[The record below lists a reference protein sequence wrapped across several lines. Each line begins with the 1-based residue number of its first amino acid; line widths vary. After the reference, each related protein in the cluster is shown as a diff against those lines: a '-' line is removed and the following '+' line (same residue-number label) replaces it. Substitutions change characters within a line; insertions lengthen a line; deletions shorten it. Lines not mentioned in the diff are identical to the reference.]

1 MIQRIKQKYREED
14 SGSGVDTQTSETRE
28 SDDYYANLKKLE
40 SEKEAAQ
47 VSWQNDKSDL
57 DSLDSGYFKNSHHQP
72 VRTAPA
78 DQSISTKLSTKYQ
91 VLEIEVHNQNIRHSS
106 VCTTETTTTHSDES
120 VTLQEE
126 SDLQNST
133 SNTFED
139 ITLSSEKE
147 SSDCSAQNSTELNIN
162 YNTLTLTRQKLQT
175 DSDEGTFEKR
185 FKFKEDRKS
194 VVSYDSIYLSSE
206 GSNENTIVDDKL
218 EDPLPEL
225 RINSEGEF
233 FDVEDDP
240 NIATSQLEQQDT
252 STNLD
257 SLYSQINKVKPK
269 ILSFEPKT
277 NLTSFSDTST
287 RGTLERLTFIS
298 SSAQQKE
305 YQKIEEKLYTSA
317 TLVGGPVDNQYCSL
331 PDANIGISLR
341 ASERIDAKLRLS
353 CSKKSEVIEGEE
365 TSNIIYDSITR
376 FGKAH
381 KRLRQRESFEI
392 VVLNPISIDEQ
403 PKEAPSIEVNQPQ
416 RKSQED
422 RAEVVISTPGI
433 LKVSEIT
440 REAVKTSTQPKVV
453 ENKLKNEKQISF
465 ISVNKQKKKEV
476 LPTTICLGTKQVI
489 VDELAAKAIKITK
502 REKEQND
509 QQNKN
514 ISRTL
519 LKAVEP
525 PPTVVA
531 ESNIVIEN
539 CVKPSQPARKE
550 LKSLLPRPTH
560 TQEEPIPKKVLF
572 KPKRSLTDL
581 TPESFKL
588 RKQTSDPIQPKTN
601 QIQLPKLKT
610 VSQIPKPPLL
620 PEKVDTIAPKKV
632 ITKPKKLVLTTTTP
646 ERSEALRNEFKANL
660 TDTLKK
666 RIAQTRKA
674 FNGGETLTTFKARP
688 IRISSVENISKLPE
702 TYEINPSLTYK
713 VKLKDQRAADKM
725 SRPQILNVI
734 DTKRSVCSVA
744 PRQSFIDVDQDQ
756 SKQLDNKVL
765 NSNGSRIVSSEVQQE
780 FQEKVDAVRCYWS
793 KLIDKKDQSA
803 GIDEVDHVEKPMTDN
818 VLNFV
823 TSVEEQQHQQKQT
836 QLQQPNRFIAEKK
849 MQLRDNSNDVSSFS
863 PMVEIIE
870 LDGQKQAAV
879 VNARCIEDQ
888 DFDHVRYKVMK
899 SDTFQKN
906 ILTQSRKEAQFDGLL
921 QYLHNYSFQVSQ
933 M

>member
-1 MIQRIKQKYREED
+1 M
-14 SGSGVDTQTSETRE
+14 
-28 SDDYYANLKKLE
+28 
-40 SEKEAAQ
+40 
-47 VSWQNDKSDL
+47 
-57 DSLDSGYFKNSHHQP
+57 DSLDSSYFKNSHHQP
-72 VRTAPA
+72 VKTTPV
-78 DQSISTKLSTKYQ
+78 DQTTSTKLSTKYQ

-106 VCTTETTTTHSDES
+106 LCTTETTTTHSDET

-126 SDLQNST
+126 SDLQHST

-147 SSDCSAQNSTELNIN
+147 SSECSAQNSTELNIN
-162 YNTLTLTRQKLQT
+162 YNTLTLTRQKLHT
-175 DSDEGTFEKR
+175 ESDEGTFEKR

-233 FDVEDDP
+233 CDTEEDTNDE
-240 NIATSQLEQQDT
+240 TSHLEQQDA

-269 ILSFEPKT
+269 ILSFEPKS

-305 YQKIEEKLYTSA
+305 YQKIEEKLYASA

-353 CSKKSEVIEGEE
+353 CNQKSEVIESEE
-365 TSNIIYDSITR
+365 TNNIIYDSITR

-416 RKSQED
+416 RKAHED
-422 RAEVVISTPGI
+422 RSEVVISTPGI
-433 LKVSEIT
+433 LKVSENKPVSAQ
-440 REAVKTSTQPKVV
+440 EAVTSSTQPKVL
-453 ENKLKNEKQISF
+453 ENKLRNVEKQISL

-476 LPTTICLGTKQVI
+476 LPTTICLGKKQVI

-509 QQNKN
+509 QHNKN

-525 PPTVVA
+525 TTTVAA

-550 LKSLLPRPTH
+550 LKSFLPRPTH
-560 TQEEPIPKKVLF
+560 TQEEPIPKRVLF

-581 TPESFKL
+581 TPESLKL
-588 RKQTSDPIQPKTN
+588 RKQTSESIHPKTN
-601 QIQLPKLKT
+601 QIQLPKLKP
-610 VSQIPKPPLL
+610 VSKIPKPPVL
-620 PEKVDTIAPKKV
+620 PEKVDTIVPKTV
-632 ITKPKKLVLTTTTP
+632 NPKPKKLVLTTTTP

-674 FNGGETLTTFKARP
+674 FNGGDTLTTFKARP

-765 NSNGSRIVSSEVQQE
+765 SSNGSRIVSVEVQQE

-793 KLIDKKDQSA
+793 KLIDKKDQPA
-803 GIDEVDHVEKPMTDN
+803 GVDEVDRAEKPVTDN
-818 VLNFV
+818 VRNFV
-823 TSVEEQQHQQKQT
+823 TSVEEQQQQQTPT
-836 QLQQPNRFIAEKK
+836 QLQQSNRFIAEKK
-849 MQLRDNSNDVSSFS
+849 MQLRDNANDVSSFS

-933 M
+933 MHILYLNLNRSNIRNKFY